1 MAKTYYITTPIYYSS
16 GDPHI
21 GPAYTN
27 TACDVMARY
36 KKAQGYDVKFLTGN
50 DEFGQKNEQ
59 AARDRGLTPQEHLD
73 QMAELYKN
81 VAKAMDAE
89 YDIYWRTT
97 DPRHQRAVQKIFKT
111 LYDQGDIYKG
121 SYEGWYCTPCESF
134 FTELQ
139 LAEGKCPDCHRDVH
153 KMQEEAYFLRLSKY
167 QDRLLAHIEANPEFI
182 MPESRKNEMVNN
194 FLKPGLEDLCVSRTS
209 FTWGIP
215 VDFDSDHV
223 VYVWVDALSNYVNA
237 LGFMSEDDS
246 EYKKYWPADVHVVG
260 KEIMRFHTLIWPIIL
275 MALGEPLPMQIF
287 GHGWL
292 TVEGRKMSKSVGN
305 VIDPHL
311 LVSRYGSDALR
322 YFLMR
327 EFVFGQDGDFKN
339 EALLTRM
346 NADLS
351 NDLGNL
357 LSRTVGMIDKYFGG
371 ALPKSWG
378 KSSEPDKDEPFDQSS
393 TDYSGSIGAYDRE
406 LETMAAFMPGKVE
419 KLLDKMNFSEAL
431 NEIWNV
437 IRRANKYT
445 DENQPWVLC
454 KDESRRDELANVLY
468 HLAETL
474 RIVSIIIEPFM
485 PKIPAQIRA
494 QLNIEDPLLYSWDS
508 AKTFGLLPMEVA
520 ITKGPILFPR
530 IDIPKELESL
540 ITAQGGG
547 TVKSKEKSEEKTI
560 INIDDFAK
568 LDLKVGEILTCEA
581 IEGTRLLKSQIRL
594 GSELRQI
601 VSGIAQF
608 YEPDQMVG
616 RKVVVVANLK
626 PVKLRG
632 VLSEGMILAASQG
645 KGKNEVL
652 NLVTID
658 GDIPDGAIVR

>member
-1 MAKTYYITTPIYYSS
+1 MSKTYYITTPIYYSS

-59 AARDRGLTPQEHLD
+59 AAHDRGLSPQEHLD
-73 QMAELYKN
+73 QMAELYKD

-89 YDIYWRTT
+89 FDIYWRTT
-97 DPRHQRAVQKIFKT
+97 DPRHQKAVQKIFKT

-139 LAEGKCPDCHRDVH
+139 LTEGKCPDCRRDVH
-153 KMQEEAYFLRLSKY
+153 KMKEEAYFLRLSKY

-209 FTWGIP
+209 FKWGIP
-215 VDFDSDHV
+215 VDFDPGHV
-223 VYVWVDALSNYVNA
+223 VYVWVDALSNYANA

-260 KEIMRFHTLIWPIIL
+260 KEIIRFHTLIWPIIL
-275 MALGEPLPMQIF
+275 MALGEPLPKQIF

-305 VIDPHL
+305 VINPHV
-311 LVSRYGSDALR
+311 LVDRYGSDALR

-346 NADLS
+346 NADLA

-371 ALPKSWG
+371 ALPASWEATG
-378 KSSEPDKDEPFDQSS
+378 PF
-393 TDYSGSIGAYDRE
+393 DRE
-406 LETMAAFMPGKVE
+406 LEIMAAAMPGKVE

-454 KDESRRDELANVLY
+454 KDEFRRDELANVLY

-474 RIVSIIIEPFM
+474 RIVSIIIEPVM
-485 PKIPAQIRA
+485 PKTPAKIRA
-494 QLNIEDPLLYSWDS
+494 QLNIEDPTLYSWES

-520 ITKGPILFPR
+520 ITKGPVLFPR

-540 ITAQGGG
+540 IAAQGGG
-547 TVKSKEKSEEKTI
+547 AAQIEEVEEVPEI
-560 INIDDFAK
+560 AIDDFAK
-568 LDLKVGEILTCEA
+568 VQIKIGEVLECEV
-581 IEGTRLLKSQIRL
+581 IEGTKLLKSKIKVGNL
-594 GSELRQI
+594 EKQI
-601 VSGIAQF
+601 VSGIAKS
-608 YEPDQMVG
+608 YEPGQMIG
-616 RKVVVVANLK
+616 KKVVVVTNLK

-632 VLSEGMILAASQG
+632 VLSEGMILCASIISG
-645 KGKNEVL
+645 KEDIPVL
-652 NLVTID
+652 ITVDRDT
-658 GDIPDGAIVR
+658 PDGATVR

>member
-1 MAKTYYITTPIYYSS
+1 MPKTYYITTPIYYSS

-59 AARDRGLTPQEHLD
+59 AARDRGLSPQEHLD

-89 YDIYWRTT
+89 FDIYWRTT
-97 DPRHQRAVQKIFKT
+97 DPRHQKAVQKIFKT
-111 LYDQGDIYKG
+111 LYNQGDIYKG

-209 FTWGIP
+209 FKWGIP
-215 VDFDSDHV
+215 VDFDPNHV
-223 VYVWVDALSNYVNA
+223 VYVWVDALSNYVSA

-246 EYKKYWPADVHVVG
+246 EYKKYWPADAHVVG

-275 MALGEPLPMQIF
+275 MALGEPLPKQIF

-311 LVSRYGSDALR
+311 LVERYGSDALR

-339 EALLTRM
+339 EAMLTRM
-346 NADLS
+346 NADLA

-371 ALPKSWG
+371 SLPTSW
-378 KSSEPDKDEPFDQSS
+378 EA
-393 TDYSGSIGAYDRE
+393 SGAFDRE
-406 LETMAAFMPGKVE
+406 LENMAASMPGKVE
-419 KLLDKMNFSEAL
+419 KFLDKMNFSEAL

-454 KDESRRDELANVLY
+454 KDEFLRNELANVLY

-474 RIVSIIIEPFM
+474 RIVSIIIEPVM
-485 PKIPAQIRA
+485 PKTPAKIRA
-494 QLNIEDPLLYSWDS
+494 QLNIEDPALCSWES
-508 AKTFGLLPMEVA
+508 AKTFGLLPMDLTVA
-520 ITKGPILFPR
+520 KGPVLFPR

-547 TVKSKEKSEEKTI
+547 TAKPKEGPGKSEEKSMIT
-560 INIDDFAK
+560 IDDFAK
-568 LDLKVGEILTCEA
+568 LDLKVGEVLACEA
-581 IEGTRLLKSQIRL
+581 IEGTRLLKSQIRI
-594 GSELRQI
+594 GNEVRQI

-608 YEPDQMVG
+608 YEPAQMVG
-616 RKVVVVANLK
+616 KKVVVVANLK

-645 KGKNEVL
+645 KGKSEIL
-652 NLVTID
+652 NLVTLD
-658 GDIPDGAIVR
+658 GDISDGATVR